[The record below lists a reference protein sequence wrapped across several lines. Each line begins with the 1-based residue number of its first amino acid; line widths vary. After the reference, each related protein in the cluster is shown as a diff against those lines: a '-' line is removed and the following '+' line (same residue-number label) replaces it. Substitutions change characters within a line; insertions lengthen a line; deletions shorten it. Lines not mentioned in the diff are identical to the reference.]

1 MCPQPMFQRASC
13 NTMQMNA
20 PKMET
25 LLTIE
30 EVARLLRISPRKFED
45 MIKAGRAPAFIRM
58 GRLRRW
64 EPEIV
69 KAWLK
74 ENRID
79 YASQEEDKS

>member
-1 MCPQPMFQRASC
+1 
-13 NTMQMNA
+13 
-20 PKMET
+20 MET

-45 MIKAGRAPAFIRM
+45 MIKAGCAPAFVRM

-64 EPEIV
+64 EPEVV

-74 ENRID
+74 ENRVD
-79 YASQEEDKS
+79 CASQEEDTP